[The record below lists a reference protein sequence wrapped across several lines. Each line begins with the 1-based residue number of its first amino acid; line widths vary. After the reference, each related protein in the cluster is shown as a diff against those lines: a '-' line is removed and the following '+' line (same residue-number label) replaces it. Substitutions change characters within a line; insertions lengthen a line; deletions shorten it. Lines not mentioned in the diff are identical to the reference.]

1 MGGEFLKL
9 IMRDIFK
16 IIKENFILLLGT
28 GLFTYGLFS
37 FNSEHYEGIR
47 YKDIYERVIPS
58 STITYPIATYYYY
71 EPTILILLTI
81 GAILIVIGLLKIRIK
96 KDKN

>member
-1 MGGEFLKL
+1 
-9 IMRDIFK
+9 MREIFK

-28 GLFTYGLFS
+28 GLFTYRLFS
-37 FNSEHYEGIR
+37 FNSYYYDGI
-47 YKDIYERVIPS
+47 KFPSIYEEYTLS

-71 EPTILILLTI
+71 DSTDLILLTV
-81 GAILIVIGLLKIRIK
+81 GVILIAIGLIKIRKK

>member
-1 MGGEFLKL
+1 
-9 IMRDIFK
+9 MREIFK

-37 FNSEHYEGIR
+37 FNSSYYEGI
-47 YKDIYERVIPS
+47 IFHSLYEKYSPS

-71 EPTILILLTI
+71 EPTILILLTV
-81 GAILIVIGLLKIRIK
+81 GAIFIVIGLIKLRTK

>member
-1 MGGEFLKL
+1 
-9 IMRDIFK
+9 MREIFK

-28 GLFTYGLFS
+28 GLFTYSLFS
-37 FNSEHYEGIR
+37 FNSGYYKGIR
-47 YKDIYERVIPS
+47 YKDIYESLTPS

-81 GAILIVIGLLKIRIK
+81 GAILIVIGLIKIRTK
-96 KDKN
+96 KNNN